1 MPSSPLIN
9 EETFGFLSKEV
20 LLLRTFRVLLVPTL
34 GAIVSE
40 FFRFEIEIQQNEQN
54 WSLVENRRNAK
65 MNANSR
71 NLSRYSETTEGALG
85 FCDFILNSSP
95 TQKSDKIHFNCSCGL
110 AKENRTSEIDFPF
123 VIIKIRQMK
132 ILIFYIFNTTKI
144 MVATK

>member
-1 MPSSPLIN
+1 MQIHA
-9 EETFGFLSKEV
+9 TFLTSD
-20 LLLRTFRVLLVPTL
+20 
-34 GAIVSE
+34 
-40 FFRFEIEIQQNEQN
+40 RF
-54 WSLVENRRNAK
+54 
-65 MNANSR
+65 
-71 NLSRYSETTEGALG
+71 SETTEGEGALG